1 MKELTD
7 SWVTRMAESEDDKGY
22 EGGEGAS
29 SARIADMKPDE
40 GAISQNPA
48 VAGTRPGEVFGM
60 LGFGGKARTLEEMEL
75 GILTEA
81 RHHRR

>member
-22 EGGEGAS
+22 EGGVRAS

-40 GAISQNPA
+40 GAISQIRQLPEL
-48 VAGTRPGEVFGM
+48 GLERSLECFGLGERLELWKRWS
-60 LGFGGKARTLEEMEL
+60 LGF
-75 GILTEA
+75 
-81 RHHRR
+81 